1 MVAMDEND
9 PLGRGSTALIRGK
22 LVESLYAESML
33 LADEARDYFETH
45 PERAPGEIDVITRI
59 GMSCEWLKTTTRL
72 MHVIAWLLTQRAVNV
87 GELTEAQAKL
97 HDRMLGEAIP
107 SDAAVCRSLPDEARL
122 LIAASEQLFARALR
136 LQDALASPR
145 PVGQGPARALIERVQ
160 AMVG

>member
-1 MVAMDEND
+1 MEEHD
-9 PLGRGSTALIRGK
+9 PLGGAHAALIRGK

-33 LADEARDYFETH
+33 LADEARAYFETH
-45 PERAPGEIDVITRI
+45 PERAPGEIDAVTRI

-87 GELTEAQAKL
+87 GELTEAQARL
-97 HDRMLGEAIP
+97 HDRMLGEAIV
-107 SDAAVCRSLPDEARL
+107 SDPAVCRSLPDEARL

-136 LQDALASPR
+136 LQEALAAPR
-145 PVGQGPARALIERVQ
+145 PVDNGPARALMARVQ

>member
-1 MVAMDEND
+1 MDDEY
-9 PLGRGSTALIRGK
+9 PLGRAHAALIRGR

-33 LADEARDYFETH
+33 LADEARAYFETH
-45 PERAPGEIDVITRI
+45 PERAPGEIDAVTRI

-72 MHVIAWLLTQRAVNV
+72 MHIIAWLLTQRAVNV

-97 HDRMLGEAIP
+97 HDRMLGEAIV
-107 SDAAVCRSLPDEARL
+107 SDPAVCGSLPDEARL

-136 LQDALASPR
+136 LQEALAAPR
-145 PVGQGPARALIERVQ
+145 PVDHGPARALIERVQ